1 MEHNIASRSGRHRD
15 TGPIIELARAWMR
28 KGTFLTWLDRLTI
41 D

>member
-1 MEHNIASRSGRHRD
+1 MEHNIAPRSRRHRE
-15 TGPIIELARAWMR
+15 TGTITELARAWMR